1 MKLVVKTKDG
11 REGILHGYGPGK
23 KGRPMGM
30 ILIDQRIYA
39 YKLNAF
45 EVIGYARLKP
55 YIETMPFTEDDLRAW
70 DATGV
75 NPS

>member
-39 YKLNAF
+39 YKLAAF

-55 YIETMPFTEDDLRAW
+55 YIESVEFTADDLSAW
-70 DATGV
+70 EPRGIQ
-75 NPS
+75 PS